1 MADKKTINGT
11 DRWVTITAS
20 DTVNLLEN
28 PRAIHCDVGGTAVLV
43 GADDVAISF
52 VLSAGSGYP
61 YQPKRINS
69 TGTTAT
75 GLKALY

>member
-1 MADKKTINGT
+1 MADKKTLNGT
-11 DRWVTITAS
+11 DRWVSITAS

-28 PRAIHCDVGGTAVLV
+28 PRAIHCDVAGNAALV
-43 GADDVAISF
+43 GADDVVVVFA
-52 VLSAGSGYP
+52 LNAGTTYP

-69 TGTTAT
+69 TSTTAT